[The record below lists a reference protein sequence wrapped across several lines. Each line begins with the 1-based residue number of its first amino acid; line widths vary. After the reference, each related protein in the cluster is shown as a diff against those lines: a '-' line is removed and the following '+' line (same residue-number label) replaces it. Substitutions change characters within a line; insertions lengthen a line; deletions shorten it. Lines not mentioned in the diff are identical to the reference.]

1 MKAAINISTL
11 RVNLVAKLWS
21 QISQERS
28 EFELRNDEE
37 ETQRASERARGAP
50 LCARAIHSEPHF
62 FAK

>member
-1 MKAAINISTL
+1 MTAIKAAIIISTL

-37 ETQRASERARGAP
+37 ETQRASERSSFV
-50 LCARAIHSEPHF
+50 CAIHSEPHF
-62 FAK
+62 FA